1 VLPPLCNCDSR
12 TLSLSQHL
20 VDLFGQFYKPMGPLL
35 PRLLD
40 LLRGFIA
47 RSHASLASV
56 GVAAYTRMVASCG
69 TKLDSDAWQQVGLH
83 GFGCSSLGSWFLS
96 VCANDWSGLIWH
108 HVHWL

>member
-1 VLPPLCNCDSR
+1 
-12 TLSLSQHL
+12 
-20 VDLFGQFYKPMGPLL
+20 MGPLL

-69 TKLDSDAWQQVGLH
+69 AKLDNDAWQQVRRMA
-83 GFGCSSLGSWFLS
+83 GCTSLRLASLS
-96 VCANDWSGLIWH
+96 VHGTRLAAPHVARGWLHLFGRLASLSVHANRHS
-108 HVHWL
+108 